1 MSSSTVFDT
10 SEYIDTMD
18 SLLAGEEESATTAL
32 DNNNDDNNGEA
43 PEHVGLALLLVFGAG
58 AATAIGAAVVFVPR
72 LVTLASPKKLA
83 GSIGFSAGVM
93 LFVSFAEILLKS
105 RTSFMD
111 AGKSE
116 EAATV
121 LSMICFMAGV
131 IFMLVRA
138 LLLETISN
146 FRFDRLTPRLTH
158 CRIVLPWISSC
169 LFGSSKSLF

>member
-32 DNNNDDNNGEA
+32 DNNNNDDSNGEA

-58 AATAIGAAVVFVPR
+58 AATAIGAAVVFVPK
-72 LVTLASPKKLA
+72 LVTLASPRKLA
-83 GSIGFSAGVM
+83 GSLGFSAGVM

-105 RTSFMD
+105 RLSFMD

-116 EAATV
+116 DAATV
-121 LSMICFMAGV
+121 LSMICFMCGV
-131 IFMLVRA
+131 IFMLVRPA
-138 LLLETISN
+138 STDN
-146 FRFDRLTPRLTH
+146 
-158 CRIVLPWISSC
+158 
-169 LFGSSKSLF
+169 